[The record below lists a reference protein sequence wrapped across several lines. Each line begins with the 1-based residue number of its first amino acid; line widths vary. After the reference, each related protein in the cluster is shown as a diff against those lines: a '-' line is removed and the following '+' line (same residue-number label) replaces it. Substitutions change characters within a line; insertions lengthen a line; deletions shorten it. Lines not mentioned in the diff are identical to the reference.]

1 MDMNVK
7 TEQIDLYENATYV
20 VKDGKIERLE
30 DPQSGYGK
38 QTVLWQNGKPVV
50 IEVNCSKKI

>member
-1 MDMNVK
+1 MVVNIEK
-7 TEQIDLYENATYV
+7 INLLENATYV
-20 VKDGKIERLE
+20 VKDGKIEKLGC
-30 DPQSGYGK
+30 PQSGYGK

>member
-1 MDMNVK
+1 MTVK
-7 TEQIDLYENATYV
+7 MEQIDLLENATYV

-38 QTVLWQNGKPVV
+38 QTVLWQDGKPVI

>member
-1 MDMNVK
+1 MEMVVNIEK
-7 TEQIDLYENATYV
+7 INLLENATYV
-20 VKDGKIERLE
+20 VKDGKIEKLGC
-30 DPQSGYGK
+30 PQSGYGK